1 MHHNISPEG
10 IKNHDE
16 LTLIIALANQLSH
29 WILLQPHLSR
39 EEQVDALL
47 MKVSFLWV
55 DVYRPAEYLYYQPD
69 FKLSLRYISSF
80 NSEVTCLKVSRS

>member
-29 WILLQPHLSR
+29 WILLQPHLSK

-47 MKVSFLWV
+47 KH
-55 DVYRPAEYLYYQPD
+55 
-69 FKLSLRYISSF
+69 FKL
-80 NSEVTCLKVSRS
+80 ELKDGEEIVDSILYDKEAKLIV